1 MRRKCVDSGGEMS
14 NDMKPEF
21 EEGQKC
27 RLVSTL
33 AVQTD
38 DKNELFHKPRGVV
51 HGVKFAR
58 TGSAHAAEIK
68 MCTSLGRFNYM
79 TH

>member
-1 MRRKCVDSGGEMS
+1 MS

-58 TGSAHAAEIK
+58 TGSAHAAETK